1 MHLLVLGHIRFV
13 AEVIEIASIGL
24 RVEFRD
30 EWSSLRS
37 ESLPIDLGKVL
48 MLIDVLDRRKALC
61 L

>member
-37 ESLPIDLGKVL
+37 KSLPIDLGKIL